1 MKRLAATYNGSASQH
16 RALHEPKYRRWL
28 DRLVYLPDLAEAD
41 LDDLDGLLVTE
52 RLHRA
57 KFNAAA
63 GRVLGVLER
72 GATVIFLL
80 GGPPPEWLPGP
91 PRWEARFRSEQGNWM
106 PTWFLHPGD
115 GLGLRAADPE
125 HPFLRR
131 VPVEN
136 ATWHHHGVLW
146 PPEGAEPVIVTRDGA
161 SVIYIDR
168 VSTPGTLLV
177 ATLDPIYHYGSYF
190 MPACERF
197 LDGFLPWVVEE
208 LLEDAGDGRRS
219 G

>member
-1 MKRLAATYNGSASQH
+1 M
-16 RALHEPKYRRWL
+16 
-28 DRLVYLPDLAEAD
+28 
-41 LDDLDGLLVTE
+41 
-52 RLHRA
+52 
-57 KFNAAA
+57 
-63 GRVLGVLER
+63 LGVLER

-80 GGPPPEWLPGP
+80 GGPPPEWLPGA
-91 PRWEARFRSEQGNWM
+91 RWEARFRSEQGNWM

-177 ATLDPIYHYGSYF
+177 ATLDPIYHFGSYF

-208 LLEDAGDGRRS
+208 LLEDPARVRLSGVRLQRLQPPVGRELRERRRIGCLRRS
-219 G
+219 RLEVLGVHRLAAAPAGRAPRAAGS